1 MENIFVN
8 NSSSESSSESSEEE
22 DINERFLNMTKVDDY
37 LKNRNDIFTKD
48 IETIDVLI
56 EDNEPESIPKKYYF
70 SNIENQS
77 TDTNGYKTFKNVID
91 ISLIKAFFKYDEHT
105 PVNDIIKII
114 VKNVPHK
121 SCIQNIHEENIIDII
136 PINNSVATTAG
147 TTMLDKNYFFP
158 ITLDHLE
165 IDFKYVSSNNDHN
178 LDFFSI
184 VFRLTIVKNLNLLK

>member
-22 DINERFLNMTKVDDY
+22 DINERFLNMTKVEDY
-37 LKNRNDIFTKD
+37 IKNRNDIFTKD

-56 EDNEPESIPKKYYF
+56 EDNTPENIPHKYYF
-70 SNIENQS
+70 SDNTNTNIN
-77 TDTNGYKTFKNVID
+77 TNGYKTFKNVID
-91 ISLIKAFFKYDEHT
+91 ISLIKAFFKYDST
-105 PVNDIIKII
+105 SVNDIIKII
-114 VKNVPHK
+114 VKNIPHK
-121 SCIQNIHEENIIDII
+121 SCIQNKDEENIIDII
-136 PINNSVATTAG
+136 PINNNVATTAG

-165 IDFKYVSSNNDHN
+165 IDFKYVNSSNNHT

>member
-8 NSSSESSSESSEEE
+8 NSSSSESSEEE

-37 LKNRNDIFTKD
+37 VKNRNNIFTRD
-48 IETIDVLI
+48 IETVDVLI
-56 EDNEPESIPKKYYF
+56 EKNDNDYTSKKYFF
-70 SNIENQS
+70 SDN
-77 TDTNGYKTFKNVID
+77 TNAEGYKTFKNVID
-91 ISLIKAFFKYDEHT
+91 ISLIKAFFKYNSDS
-105 PVNDIIKII
+105 VNDILKII

-121 SCIQNIHEENIIDII
+121 SCIQNTEEKNIIDII

-158 ITLDHLE
+158 ITLDHLD
-165 IDFKYVSSNNDHN
+165 IDLEYVSTNSTSPI
-178 LDFFSI
+178 FFSI